1 MIKETNRQSLER
13 FMRNVTW
20 LRKQH
25 GLSKKHMVKIL
36 GIGVGSLN
44 KIENGQ
50 MPLRLGVEIL
60 ERIYIHFGIT
70 PQEQFVKDFGLSG
83 SVPEETNSS
92 PST

>member
-1 MIKETNRQSLER
+1 MIKERNRKMLET

-25 GLSKKHMVKIL
+25 GLSKKHMAQIL

-50 MPLRLGVEIL
+50 MPQRLGVEIL
-60 ERIYIHFGIT
+60 ERIYIHFGVI
-70 PQEQFVKDFGLSG
+70 PQEQLVKDLGLSG
-83 SVPEETNSS
+83 SAPGETDSS
-92 PST
+92 QS